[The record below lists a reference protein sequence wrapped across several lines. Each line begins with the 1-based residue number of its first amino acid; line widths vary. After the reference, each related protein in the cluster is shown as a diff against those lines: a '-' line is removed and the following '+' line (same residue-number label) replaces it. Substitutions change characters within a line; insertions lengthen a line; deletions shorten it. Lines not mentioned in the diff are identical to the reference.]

1 MKMLRTWVLGILSL
15 VATSVMAADYTIDGQ
30 YVTIPVKQVKAEGAK
45 VVRLQVVNDHI
56 IRVQATSENQLPEKQ
71 SLIIVPQTSKPKFTV
86 TDGDV
91 VSVKAAHVE
100 ARVNKETGAVMF
112 FDAHGK
118 LLLKEAKRGK
128 TFKPFRVPDREIG
141 TDDCCSR
148 RPSAERHSNLSV
160 SLIGKLVPM

>member
-1 MKMLRTWVLGILSL
+1 MKMLRTWVFGLLSL

-56 IRVQATSENQLPEKQ
+56 IRVQATSES
-71 SLIIVPQTSKPKFTV
+71 SLMPM
-86 TDGDV
+86 
-91 VSVKAAHVE
+91 
-100 ARVNKETGAVMF
+100 VN
-112 FDAHGK
+112 
-118 LLLKEAKRGK
+118 
-128 TFKPFRVPDREIG
+128 
-141 TDDCCSR
+141 CCSR